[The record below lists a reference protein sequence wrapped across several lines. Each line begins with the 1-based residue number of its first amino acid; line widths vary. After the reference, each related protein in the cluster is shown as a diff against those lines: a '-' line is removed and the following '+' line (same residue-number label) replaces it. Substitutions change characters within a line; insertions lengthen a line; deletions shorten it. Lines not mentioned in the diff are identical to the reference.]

1 MRYFVGG
8 INCVG
13 KSHFLNKLKE
23 LKPEY
28 ETVDGSRAFMK
39 WLGFN
44 DDYEKLRDLTPT
56 IREARLS
63 EFISQVINKSEAE
76 TLVYAGHFLV
86 LIRGEILQVTR
97 DWVSRF
103 DGAILM
109 KAKPE
114 IIYERIIQDERD
126 RALFKEN
133 TSREEALK
141 ILHDFSLKENVSFLE
156 MVQSHGLPSVL
167 IDNNEANEL
176 RVVDQFLEFDAK
188 IRRSYL

>member
-1 MRYFVGG
+1 MKYFVAG
-8 INCVG
+8 INGVG

-28 ETVDGSRAFMK
+28 ETLDGSRAFMS
-39 WLGFN
+39 WLGFG
-44 DDYEKLRDLTPT
+44 DDYEKLRNLTPT

-76 TLVYAGHFLV
+76 TLVYAGHYLV

-114 IIYERIIQDERD
+114 ILYERIMQDERD

-133 TSREEALK
+133 TTKDDALK

-156 MVQSHGLPSVL
+156 MVQSHGLPSML

>member
-1 MRYFVGG
+1 MKYFVGG
-8 INCVG
+8 INGVG
-13 KSHFLNKLKE
+13 KSHFLKKLKE

-28 ETVDGSRAFMK
+28 ETVDGSRAFMD

-44 DDYEKLRDLTPT
+44 NDYEKLRNLTPT
-56 IREARLS
+56 IREARFTDFVS
-63 EFISQVINKSEAE
+63 HTINNAQAE
-76 TLVYAGHFLV
+76 TLVFACHYLV
-86 LIRGEILQVTR
+86 LVRGDIVQVAR
-97 DWVSRF
+97 DWLTRF

-114 IIYERIIQDERD
+114 AIYDRISKDDRD

-133 TSREEALK
+133 TTREEALK

-156 MVQSHGLPSVL
+156 MVQSLGLPSML
-167 IDNNEANEL
+167 IDNTGANEM